1 MGKPKKVFL
10 FSLALFILI
19 SILLS
24 KSKTQNPQEVS
35 PPQPKIQGVETV
47 QKTQETSQNI
57 QDQVLVER
65 VIDGDTIEIAGGQ
78 KVRYIGIDTPETV
91 HPEKP
96 VQCFGT
102 EASQKNKE
110 LVEGKLVLLEKDVS
124 ETDKYG
130 RLLRYVYIQKD
141 DPAQTIFVN
150 DYLVRQGYAHSSSY
164 PPDVKYQDQFQQA
177 EANAR
182 DNNRGLWTNCL
193 LGQDQQ
199 SNSTV
204 QSPLTIGPNGC
215 NIKGNISS
223 SGEKIYHLPDQRYY
237 QKTIIN
243 QTKGEKWFCSEDDA
257 QKAGFRKS
265 NI

>member
-1 MGKPKKVFL
+1 MKIKTVFL
-10 FSLALFILI
+10 FTLSAFILV
-19 SILLS
+19 SIFLS
-24 KSKTQNPQEVS
+24 SSKTQNSQEVS
-35 PPQPKIQGVETV
+35 QPQPKIQGVETV

-57 QDQVLVER
+57 QGQVLVER

-110 LVEGKLVLLEKDVS
+110 LVEGKLIRLEKDVS

-130 RLLRYVYIQKD
+130 RLLRYVYIQGD
-141 DPAQTIFVN
+141 IPAQTIFVN
-150 DYLVRQGYAHSSSY
+150 DYLIRQGYAHSSTY
-164 PPDVKYQDQFQQA
+164 PPDMKYQDQFQQA
-177 EANAR
+177 EADAR
-182 DNNRGLWTNCL
+182 DNNRGLWSNCL
-193 LGQDQQ
+193 LGQNQQ
-199 SNSTV
+199 SNTIV
-204 QSPLTIGPNGC
+204 QSPSTVDPNGC

-223 SGEKIYHLPDQRYY
+223 SGEKIYHLPGQRYY

-243 QTKGEKWFCSEDDA
+243 EIKGEKWFCTETDA
-257 QKAGFRKS
+257 QKEDFRKS

>member
-1 MGKPKKVFL
+1 MRIKTVFL
-10 FSLALFILI
+10 FTLSAFILV
-19 SILLS
+19 SIFLS
-24 KSKTQNPQEVS
+24 SSKTQNSQEVS
-35 PPQPKIQGVETV
+35 APQPKIQGVETV
-47 QKTQETSQNI
+47 QKTQEISQNI
-57 QDQVLVER
+57 QGQVLVER

-96 VQCFGT
+96 VQCFGQ

-110 LVEGKLVLLEKDVS
+110 LVEGKLVRLEKDVS

-130 RLLRYVYIQKD
+130 RLLRYVYIQGD
-141 DPAQTIFVN
+141 VLAQTIFVN
-150 DYLVRQGYAHSSSY
+150 DYLIRQGYAHSSTY
-164 PPDVKYQDQFQQA
+164 PPDIKYQEQFQQA

-182 DNNRGLWTNCL
+182 DNNRGLWSNCL

-199 SNSTV
+199 SNAIV
-204 QSPLTIGPNGC
+204 QSPPTVGPNEC

-223 SGEKIYHLPDQRYY
+223 SGEKIYHLPGQRYY

-243 QTKGEKWFCSEDDA
+243 ENKGEKWFCTEADA
-257 QKAGFRKS
+257 QKENFRKS